1 MKNIGRIQ
9 KQLIS
14 DAMQQMLED
23 GEIDMVTSARKTPDR
38 EEKFDFSRPIGTNHG
53 MLTVRSDNSTIVD
66 GNYST
71 YNGMRV
77 ALLNGNTRN
86 EEFADFADNKG
97 FTYVPSYFDTT
108 EEMEEALQ
116 SEKVDAIVTSSLRKT
131 NNERIVDKF
140 GSIKFNCRCNGIR
153 CRKADVQYP
162 TGNDGGCP

>member
-1 MKNIGRIQ
+1 
-9 KQLIS
+9 
-14 DAMQQMLED
+14 
-23 GEIDMVTSARKTPDR
+23 
-38 EEKFDFSRPIGTNHG
+38 

-108 EEMEEALQ
+108 AEMKEALR
-116 SEKVDAIVTSSLRKT
+116 SEKVDAIAASSLRKT
-131 NNERIVDKF
+131 NNE
-140 GSIKFNCRCNGIR
+140 
-153 CRKADVQYP
+153 
-162 TGNDGGCP
+162 